1 MPEVR
6 LVYGADKLSFR
17 GSYQAECGTSS
28 GVVGRAWLNI
38 IPTWGSV
45 SVKVTCLDGRGGST
59 APQWSKNIANNILD
73 GIEVPSG
80 TRAVTVE
87 GTADNPDAVVTVRL
101 IEKAA

>member
-1 MPEVR
+1 MPAIP
-6 LVYGADKLSFR
+6 LVYDADGVSFR
-17 GSYQAECGTSS
+17 GAYQAECGTSS
-28 GVVGRAWLNI
+28 GVIARAFLNI
-38 IPTWGSV
+38 VPTWGNV

-59 APQWSKNIANNILD
+59 APQWSKDIANNRLD
-73 GIEVPSG
+73 GLEVPSG